1 MKPTAARFCC
11 AILKTKTCAKSAK
24 LLGASEDAAQ
34 KRVSRAVERLREFF
48 SKRNVTIGA
57 SGLAVLISAN
67 AVQAAPVGLAA
78 TISAAAVLAGTAVSH
93 FHRNCRNQNHC
104 HDHTPKN
111 NYRRDACRRHWNRNL

>member
-1 MKPTAARFCC
+1 MESLDETDR
-11 AILKTKTCAKSAK
+11 SAVLLRYFENK
-24 LLGASEDAAQ
+24 NLREVGEALGASEDAAQ

-78 TISAAAVLAGTAVSH
+78 TISAAAVWPEPPFPL
-93 FHRNCRNQNHC
+93 Q
-104 HDHTPKN
+104 P
-111 NYRRDACRRHWNRNL
+111 